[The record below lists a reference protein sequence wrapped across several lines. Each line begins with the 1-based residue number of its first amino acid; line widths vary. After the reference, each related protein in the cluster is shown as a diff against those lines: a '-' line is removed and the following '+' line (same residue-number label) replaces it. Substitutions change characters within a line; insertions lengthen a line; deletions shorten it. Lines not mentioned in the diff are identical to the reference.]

1 MEVNELRIVL
11 RGNTAKQEIL
21 SFCNHRTMANSSR
34 KTLIVICGPTAI
46 GKTSLA
52 IEVAKRY
59 DAEIISADSRQFYRE
74 MNIGTAKP
82 TAEEL
87 NAVAHHFV
95 NNISIHTKNYSAG
108 KYEFEVLEFLE
119 KYFQQK
125 SIAVM
130 VGGSGLFIN
139 AVCSGFDKFEKED
152 ESQLYTTRKFLN
164 TKELDW
170 LQQEVERLDP
180 EYYAI
185 VDKKNPI
192 RLKRAL
198 EIIYTTG
205 KKYSEQRIGKKA
217 ERPFDILKIGL
228 SLPREILYERINKRV
243 EAMMNK
249 GLLDEVKNLY
259 LHQKLYT
266 LQTVGYTELFDF
278 IEDKISLEDAIALI
292 KQNTRNYAKRQM
304 TWFKKDDGIR
314 WFQPE
319 QMEEIIVYLHSKIS
333 S

>member
-1 MEVNELRIVL
+1 M
-11 RGNTAKQEIL
+11 L
-21 SFCNHRTMANSSR
+21 SAPQ
-34 KTLIVICGPTAI
+34 KTLIVICGPTAV

-52 IEVAKRY
+52 IEVAKHY
-59 DAEIISADSRQFYRE
+59 GAEIISADSRQFYRE

-82 TAEEL
+82 TVEEL
-87 NAVAHHFV
+87 NAVPHHFI

-108 KYEFEVLEFLE
+108 KYELEVLELLE
-119 KYFQQK
+119 HYFQK
-125 SIAVM
+125 KNIAVM

-152 ESQLYTTRKFLN
+152 ESQIYTTRKFLN
-164 TKELDW
+164 TKELEW
-170 LQQEVERLDP
+170 LQKEVQRLDP
-180 EYYAI
+180 EYFAI
-185 VDKKNPI
+185 VDKKNPV

-217 ERPFDILKIGL
+217 ERPFGIIKVGL
-228 SLPREILYERINKRV
+228 SLPREILYEQINKRV
-243 EAMMNK
+243 DEMMSA

-259 LHQKLYT
+259 LHKKLYS

-278 IEDKISLEDAIALI
+278 IEDKVSMEDAIALI

-319 QMEEIIVYLHSKIS
+319 QKEEIFSYLQSKIS